1 MRTGFQSIP
10 KKHKY
15 HLNKRQ
21 SYHTSFDVAEK
32 TEIEIKHP
40 NPV

>member
-15 HLNKRQ
+15 HLNERQ

-32 TEIEIKHP
+32 KTEIKHP